1 MFSGLKRAFGVITL
15 KIKDDIVHIEGI
27 PADVIR
33 KDISKIW
40 SNRVTNNLFESM
52 DDNSFSVRTWF
63 LIDLLYAIDEI
74 LKDKGSNASVRSL
87 NKIKEKLLEET
98 WLANTTKTFPSKMD
112 MSKLSDFHF
121 TPLEHQAP
129 FFEYYDQTTQ
139 RYGLN
144 GVLVAAAAGAGKAQP
159 LNSLIKVPG
168 GWKTMGDMTVGT
180 EVIAA
185 DGSITTVTGV
195 FPQGEKQIYKFT
207 FYDGR
212 EVEAC
217 GDHLWRVT
225 GGNRGTHGKQEK
237 WEIVSTLDLIEHFK
251 NPQAR
256 AYVQLIEPEDT
267 PDIPLEM
274 DPYTLGV
281 ILGDGGISGYTV
293 SISKEDPEIREEIQ
307 KVLPDTLHIV
317 PRDKV
322 TFAISR
328 KSSKTRNAYAD
339 ILSNFGLMGKLSHDK
354 FIPEQYLHGSRA
366 QRLALLQ
373 GLLDTDG
380 TVGNIGGTPS
390 FCSTSEALA
399 RGVAYLVRSLGGI
412 ATVSTKI
419 PYFTYLGIRKQGK
432 LAYIVSI
439 RYKKPS
445 ELFRLL
451 RKKNLTDDNG
461 QYTATLRLSIRSI
474 EPSRIAEAQC
484 ISIEHPDHLYV
495 TDGFVATHNTL
506 LSLMTMKC
514 RNKKAVIIISPAN
527 ALDEVWV
534 KTLNTAFKKPVTF
547 WTSKSKEPI
556 KKGLDY
562 YVVTYEYL
570 PTLLTLL
577 NKIDISDVGIILDES
592 HRFNTPDTLRTTAF
606 IDLCKI
612 TNSKDVLWLSG
623 TPIKALTTEV
633 LSYFTTVDPLF
644 TPNVIARFK
653 KIFGVSSARAT
664 DMMANRLGI
673 SLFIVQKKTLGLPE
687 PVQKTIRVTVPNG
700 SDFTLSVLTKRM
712 VAFVRERE
720 VYYATRKKDDNA
732 FYYGVLDDY
741 ESKLKTAEEKI
752 AYAEFRKNLKI
763 TIQCGGDARFCA
775 LNMKETN
782 KYEKTKILPSLSKE
796 DAVKFKDIK
805 SIVKYVKL
813 KIQGEC
819 LGRLVSRCRID
830 CAVAVSKC
838 INYAEVLEST
848 PKKTLIFTNY
858 VEVINSLNEL
868 LPEIGLDARFVY
880 AKTNS
885 QLSSIIKEFDN
896 KEEVNPL
903 VATYASLSTAVPVT
917 SASGILTIDSPFR
930 EYILNQA
937 ISRAW
942 RVGQDTQVT
951 VTTAILD
958 TGNEPNISSRTVDI
972 LTWSASQVEAITG
985 VKSPVVNTDS
995 IDGLN
1000 VALEGYALASKATPE
1015 DMEANYMLALE
1026 DLLDENEDKPE
1037 EPLSVIPPY
1046 MSW

>member
-52 DDNSFSVRTWF
+52 DDNGFSVRTWF

-144 GVLVAAAAGAGKAQP
+144 GVLIAAAAGSGK
-159 LNSLIKVPG
+159 S
-168 GWKTMGDMTVGT
+168 
-180 EVIAA
+180 
-185 DGSITTVTGV
+185 
-195 FPQGEKQIYKFT
+195 
-207 FYDGR
+207 
-212 EVEAC
+212 
-217 GDHLWRVT
+217 
-225 GGNRGTHGKQEK
+225 
-237 WEIVSTLDLIEHFK
+237 
-251 NPQAR
+251 
-256 AYVQLIEPEDT
+256 
-267 PDIPLEM
+267 
-274 DPYTLGV
+274 
-281 ILGDGGISGYTV
+281 
-293 SISKEDPEIREEIQ
+293 
-307 KVLPDTLHIV
+307 
-317 PRDKV
+317 
-322 TFAISR
+322 
-328 KSSKTRNAYAD
+328 
-339 ILSNFGLMGKLSHDK
+339 
-354 FIPEQYLHGSRA
+354 
-366 QRLALLQ
+366 
-373 GLLDTDG
+373 
-380 TVGNIGGTPS
+380 
-390 FCSTSEALA
+390 
-399 RGVAYLVRSLGGI
+399 
-412 ATVSTKI
+412 
-419 PYFTYLGIRKQGK
+419 
-432 LAYIVSI
+432 
-439 RYKKPS
+439 
-445 ELFRLL
+445 
-451 RKKNLTDDNG
+451 
-461 QYTATLRLSIRSI
+461 
-474 EPSRIAEAQC
+474 
-484 ISIEHPDHLYV
+484 
-495 TDGFVATHNTL
+495 L
-506 LSLMTMKC
+506 LSLMTMRC
-514 RNKKAVIIISPAN
+514 LKKKTVIIVSPAN
-527 ALDEVWV
+527 ALEEVWV
-534 KTLNTAFKKPVTF
+534 KTLNTGFKKPVTF

-556 KKGLDY
+556 RKGLEY
-562 YVVTYEYL
+562 YVITYEYL
-570 PTLLTLL
+570 SSLLEQIG
-577 NKIDISDVGIILDES
+577 KIDLSDVGIILDES
-592 HRFNTPDTLRTTAF
+592 HRFNTPDSLRTVAF
-606 IDLCKI
+606 VELCKT

-633 LSYFTTVDPLF
+633 LAFFSTVDPLF
-644 TPNVIARFK
+644 TEGVITRFK

-687 PVQKTIRVTVPNG
+687 PLQEKVLVKIPNG
-700 SDFTLSVLTKRM
+700 NDFTLANITKNM

-720 VYYATRKKDDNA
+720 AYYATRKKDDNA
-732 FYYGVLDDY
+732 FYYGILDDY
-741 ESKLKTAEEKI
+741 EKKLKTAEERL
-752 AYAEFRKNLKI
+752 AYTEFRKNLKI

-775 LNMKETN
+775 LNMKEAN
-782 KYEKTKILPSLSKE
+782 KYEKTKIIPTLTKE

-813 KIQGEC
+813 KIQGEA
-819 LGRLVSRCRID
+819 LARIIGRARID
-830 CAVAVSKC
+830 CAVAVSKHVDYNSV
-838 INYAEVLEST
+838 IERT
-848 PKKTLIFTNY
+848 IKKTLIFTNY
-858 VEVINSLNEL
+858 VEVMISLMEI
-868 LPEIGLDARFVY
+868 LPKQDLDARFVY

-885 QLSSIIKEFDN
+885 QLSSIIKEYDT

-917 SASGILTIDSPFR
+917 SASGVLILDAPFR
-930 EYILNQA
+930 EYIINQA

-951 VTTAILD
+951 VTTVVLD

-972 LTWSASQVEAITG
+972 LQWSASQVEAITG